1 MYVYIYIFIY
11 LFMIVRPDSSV
22 VKSVCTVGTRSWVRI
37 PLGPTFGGESEQTTP
52 ATPENHGTPLLR
64 GSKSILYILH
74 MYVRKSHKIW

>member
-37 PLGPTFGGESEQTTP
+37 PLGPTF
-52 ATPENHGTPLLR
+52 R
-64 GSKSILYILH
+64 GIRADNTGNTGKPWNPTFTWIKKHFIYITYVCKKKS
-74 MYVRKSHKIW
+74 